1 MLPGMPTK
9 SEAQL
14 ALHLGGVVRRARAA
28 REWSQATLAEQ
39 LDVSV
44 HYVGLLERGERTP
57 SLGMLLRISNVFET
71 SMEAL
76 VGKPTAG
83 DPWIGE
89 ALELLHAIPAG
100 ARGVVLAMLRG
111 VARVPAETAE
121 KPVEVPRARGR
132 RRS

>member
-1 MLPGMPTK
+1 MSTK

-28 REWSQATLAEQ
+28 RQWSQATLAER

-57 SLGMLLRISNVFET
+57 SLGMLLRISKVFEI

-76 VGKPTAG
+76 VSEPTAA
-83 DPWIGE
+83 DPWISE
-89 ALELLHAIPAG
+89 ALQLLHAIPTG
-100 ARGVVLAMLRG
+100 ARGVVLAMLHG
-111 VARVPAETAE
+111 VARVPAESAE
-121 KPVEVPRARGR
+121 APVEAPRARGR